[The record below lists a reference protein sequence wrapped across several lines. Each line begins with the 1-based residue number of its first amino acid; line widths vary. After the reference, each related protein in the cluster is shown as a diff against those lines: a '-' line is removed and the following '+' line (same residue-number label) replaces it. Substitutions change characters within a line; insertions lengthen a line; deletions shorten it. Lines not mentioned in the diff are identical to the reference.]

1 MAEWELL
8 LIPDPVS
15 HLALPSVHVSVMYLD
30 VTMRLNGT
38 SAGGT
43 DQDIV
48 HQLAPGSAQAESSH
62 CSRRLQARP
71 ARTQE
76 TPGLG
81 GHGDRGHYA
90 KVMWPGSGPSSAHI
104 SHLSL
109 CGDRE
114 LSQCFLFVVIIVQ
127 RPFPLIFT
135 LSAQGG
141 FSPRCLHPYQGGR
154 DTQYAQHVGGFKK
167 WKETIFQTGLLMAIQ
182 REASPARP
190 GSAWG

>member
-1 MAEWELL
+1 MGAPAYSRSCVALGLALSPCFSHVSRCDHEAEWHQCRWHRPGHCTPAGTRLSPGREFPLL
-8 LIPDPVS
+8 TAAAGPAGADPGN
-15 HLALPSVHVSVMYLD
+15 P
-30 VTMRLNGT
+30 
-38 SAGGT
+38 
-43 DQDIV
+43 
-48 HQLAPGSAQAESSH
+48 
-62 CSRRLQARP
+62 RP
-71 ARTQE
+71 WW
-76 TPGLG
+76 P
-81 GHGDRGHYA
+81 GDRGHYA

-154 DTQYAQHVGGFKK
+154 DTQYTQHVGGFKK